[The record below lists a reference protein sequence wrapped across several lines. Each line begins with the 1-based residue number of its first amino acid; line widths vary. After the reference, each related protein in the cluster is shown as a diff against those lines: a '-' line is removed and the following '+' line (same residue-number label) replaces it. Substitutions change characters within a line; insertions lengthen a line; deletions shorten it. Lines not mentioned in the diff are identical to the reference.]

1 MTVKKVAVGILY
13 SVLSVFWL
21 YVSLV
26 FTSAWWLDKPGTY
39 DWEEDAMFIPIGFLM
54 FGFWIIS
61 LVVLVFWLKKK
72 KE

>member
-39 DWEEDAMFIPIGFLM
+39 DCEEDAMFIPIGFLM

>member
-1 MTVKKVAVGILY
+1 MKKVAVGILY

-54 FGFWIIS
+54 FGFCLLLS
-61 LVVLVFWLKKK
+61 LTLMNA
-72 KE
+72 

>member
-1 MTVKKVAVGILY
+1 MKKVAVGILY

-26 FTSAWWLDKPGTY
+26 FTSAWWLDKLGTY
-39 DWEEDAMFIPIGFLM
+39 DCEEDAMFIPIGFLM